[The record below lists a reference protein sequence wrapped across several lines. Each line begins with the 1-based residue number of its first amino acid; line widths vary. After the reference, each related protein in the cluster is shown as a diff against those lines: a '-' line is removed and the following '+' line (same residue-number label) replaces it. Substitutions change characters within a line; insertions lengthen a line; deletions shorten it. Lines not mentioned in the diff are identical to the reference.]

1 MALDLADR
9 LAIEDLVNLYCH
21 NADYNPPES
30 MRDIFIP
37 EAVWE
42 VPAMDLRCEGIDAIV
57 AFFTQSRAG
66 FGSARHVI
74 SNLIVQGDGDHAT
87 ASCYLQVIKVDE
99 EPKQIVSFGRYQDE
113 LVRTAGGWRL
123 RHRLIVMG

>member
-37 EAVWE
+37 GAVWE

-113 LVRTAGGWRL
+113 LVRTAEGWRL

>member
-1 MALDLADR
+1 MALALADR
-9 LAIEDLVNLYCH
+9 LAIADLVHQYCH

-30 MRDIFIP
+30 MREVFVP

-42 VPAMDLRCEGIDAIV
+42 VPAMDLRCEGIEAIV

-66 FGSARHVI
+66 FGSARHVS
-74 SNLIVQGDGDHAT
+74 SNLVVQGDGDHAT

-99 EPKQIVSFGRYQDE
+99 DPKQIISFGRYQDE
-113 LVRTAGGWRL
+113 LVRTADGWRF
-123 RHRLIVMG
+123 RHRRVLIG

>member
-113 LVRTAGGWRL
+113 LVRTAEGWRL

>member
-30 MRDIFIP
+30 MRDVFIP

-99 EPKQIVSFGRYQDE
+99 DPKQIVSFGRYQDE
-113 LVRTAGGWRL
+113 FVRTAAGWRL

>member
-21 NADYNPPES
+21 NADYNPPDS
-30 MRDIFIP
+30 MRDVFIP

-42 VPAMDLRCEGIDAIV
+42 VPAMDLRCDGIDAIV

-74 SNLIVQGDGDHAT
+74 SNLLVQGDGDHAT
-87 ASCYLQVIKVDE
+87 ACCYLQVVKVDE
-99 EPKQIVSFGRYQDE
+99 DPKQIVSFGRYQDT
-113 LVRTAGGWRL
+113 LVRTAAGWRFT
-123 RHRLIVMG
+123 HRLVLIG

>member
-1 MALDLADR
+1 MALDISDR
-9 LAIEDLVNLYCH
+9 LAIEELINLYCH
-21 NADYNPPES
+21 NADYNPPDS
-30 MRDIFIP
+30 MRDVFVP

-74 SNLIVQGDGDHAT
+74 SNLVVQGDADRAT

-99 EPKQIVSFGRYQDE
+99 DPKQIVSFGRYQDE
-113 LVRTAGGWRL
+113 LLRTAAGWRL
-123 RHRLIVMG
+123 RHRLVLIG

>member
-1 MALDLADR
+1 MALDITDR
-9 LAIEDLVNLYCH
+9 LAIEDLVNRYCH

-30 MRDIFIP
+30 MRDLFVP
-37 EAVWE
+37 EAIWE

-74 SNLIVQGDGDHAT
+74 SNLVVEGDGDRAT
-87 ASCYLQVIKVDE
+87 AACYLQVIKVDE
-99 EPKQIVSFGRYQDE
+99 DPKQIVSFGRYQDT
-113 LVRTAGGWRL
+113 LVRTALGWRL
-123 RHRLIVMG
+123 QHRMIAMG

>member
-1 MALDLADR
+1 MALALADR

-21 NADYNPPES
+21 NADYTPPES
-30 MRDIFIP
+30 MRDVFVP
-37 EAVWE
+37 DAVWE
-42 VPAMDLRCEGIDAIV
+42 VPAMDLRCEGIEAIV

-74 SNLIVQGDGDHAT
+74 SNLVVQGDGDRAT

-113 LVRTAGGWRL
+113 LVRTAEGWRL
-123 RHRLIVMG
+123 RHRLIVIG